1 MKLSNMEIGARIK
14 LCREEKELTQQNIA
28 DELGL
33 NKSTIQRYEAGTIEK
48 IKQPIIEA
56 IAKLLN
62 VNSCWLVGTS
72 EEKTVKSDDYS
83 STQTEKRLKLLAR
96 HLDEIPEENRNKILK
111 NFEDTIDTYLDFMGI
126 NKGDNT

>member
-1 MKLSNMEIGARIK
+1 MEIGARIK

-72 EEKTVKSDDYS
+72 EEKTLKSDDYS

>member
-72 EEKTVKSDDYS
+72 EEKTLKSDDYS